1 MDREPRPRA
10 EPNDEPRLIARATRA
25 LAELESVAREILQAE
40 RSLAPEARITSVAV
54 PLSLE
59 LEQDGPRRERAGQLL
74 RYLHAQIRESLLA
87 AAAFKRGRVYCL
99 RCESTACTHSSPPGA
114 RMVFAAYGE
123 TGRPQWVEIAEL
135 LAARHDPRLD
145 RVYLGSREL
154 VAMAISQDEIY
165 ERLLPVFSRGR
176 DRYLVLAQ
184 ICIGRF
190 LPVGSPPQGEL
201 MSLTVQAVQITL
213 ANLQT
218 VVGLNLV
225 GCAPDDAELPQ
236 PLDESILD
244 GLADALR
251 ALRRELSS
259 LVQGAQ
265 RALEKE
271 RAQPSLR
278 LADRCLAR
286 FRDACRDLEHRTR
299 VSGKRTRHAR
309 ERSRQA
315 DRPTAKA
322 FEDARAARSEDVFE
336 DVREHTIV
344 VLGARGRVHFFA
356 QDGRHVTSVVFPAPA
371 IRGRIA
377 QRRWRLLAP
386 ADLAEFR
393 RRTEP

>member
-25 LAELESVAREILQAE
+25 LAELESVACA
-40 RSLAPEARITSVAV
+40 RSCKPSGRSR
-54 PLSLE
+54 
-59 LEQDGPRRERAGQLL
+59 PRRGSRRWRCRCRSSSSRTDPGAQAAGQLL

-165 ERLLPVFSRGR
+165 ERLLPVFPRPRAS
-176 DRYLVLAQ
+176 LFLLAQ

-225 GCAPDDAELPQ
+225 ALRADDAELAAAARRVDPG
-236 PLDESILD
+236 PTARRCARCAASC
-244 GLADALR
+244 LR
-251 ALRRELSS
+251 WSRCA
-259 LVQGAQ
+259 APWK
-265 RALEKE
+265 RA
-271 RAQPSLR
+271 RSAR
-278 LADRCLAR
+278 LAGRSLPGTVPRCLA
-286 FRDACRDLEHRTR
+286 ATLEHRTR